1 MSMTDPIAD
10 FLTRIRNGQRAGKPE
25 VALPSSRIKLALA
38 KVLKD
43 EGYIDDFVVAG
54 NDGKPILTVRLKYY
68 QGRPA
73 IDRLE
78 RVSPPGARR
87 HQGKDWV
94 DVVGRPGARVYK
106 GRWGWPRNRGGMGVA
121 IISTSSGVMSARDAR
136 AGGHG

>member
-54 NDGKPILTVRLKYY
+54 DDRPIPTVRLKYY
-68 QGRPA
+68 QGCRSLTA
-73 IDRLE
+73 
-78 RVSPPGARR
+78 
-87 HQGKDWV
+87 
-94 DVVGRPGARVYK
+94 
-106 GRWGWPRNRGGMGVA
+106 
-121 IISTSSGVMSARDAR
+121 
-136 AGGHG
+136 